1 MIRMI
6 LSSSSDAAKSY
17 FSESLA
23 KADYY
28 INDQELKGSFHGKL
42 ANRIGL
48 SQEAT
53 KDQFFALCD
62 NKNPITQEQLTM
74 RTYENRRIGYDI
86 NFHCP
91 KSVSIIHA
99 FSKDNH
105 VMDIFQSSVR
115 DTMNEIEKAAGTRVR
130 KDGKMDDRKTGELAW
145 TEFIHQTARPTENH
159 APDPHLHAH
168 CFVFNATWDDVENE
182 YKAGQFGD
190 IKRDMPFYQAR
201 FHKVLS
207 DKLIDAGYEIR
218 RTKSSFEIVGIPQH
232 AIDQFSKRTNEI
244 GQIAQEKG
252 ITDAK
257 ELDKL
262 GAMTRGKKAS
272 GMSMDQLRDNWRTQ
286 IKESEAV
293 LEPGFESNP
302 QIRHANPSK
311 LKEKEQT
318 LTAEVSVN
326 HAINHGFERAS
337 VMPTSR
343 ILAESYRHAIGDN
356 RTTIADI
363 DTALQEKNSLIHL
376 KEAGRDMITTHFV
389 IDEEREMVYLAKEG
403 LGNAEPI
410 YLRKPT
416 LTSLKGKQKAAVED
430 VLTNANRVSIIR
442 GVAGSGKTYL
452 LKEAVARIES
462 KGKKVTLIAPSAQAS
477 RGVLREDGFHKA
489 DTVAKFLGDTKMKQ
503 SIQNQV
509 LWVDEAGLLGTKDML
524 SLLKVTKE
532 QNARLVLMGD
542 TRQHSSV
549 VRGDALRILNTVG
562 GIQTSEVNQ
571 IKRQEDIH
579 YREAVR
585 DLARGQVRTGFEK
598 LYMMG
603 SITEIDNLNPNVELV
618 QDYVKAIENK
628 RTALVVSPTHA
639 QGEKVTND
647 IRKALQ
653 QKKIISKRERKL
665 ERLENTNLTE
675 SQKADIRNFRK
686 GQAVQF
692 SQNIGQFKKGSL
704 WMVEETK
711 DGIQYLKNSKGH
723 TAGIPHQKARYFDVF
738 EKKPIQLSKGD
749 HVIITKNSQD
759 QFKHRL
765 NNGDFLIVDSLS
777 NDNKLTLV
785 NPKSKQSY
793 TMDHDFGHLKH
804 GYVVTSHAS
813 QGKTVDEVFISQP
826 ASTFPATDAKQFY
839 VSVSRGRKAAH
850 IYTDDKE
857 ELLKHAS
864 DMGDRK
870 SALELVRQNGITDDH
885 TFERTAEMIKE
896 KSKEPEIHRGKD
908 KTLDD
913 IFYEPER

>member
-17 FSESLA
+17 FSDSLA

-42 ANRIGL
+42 ANRLGL
-48 SQEAT
+48 TEEAT
-53 KDQFFALCD
+53 KEQFFALCD

-74 RTYENRRIGYDI
+74 RTYDNRRIGYDI

-115 DTMNEIEKAAGTRVR
+115 ETMTEIEKASGTRVR
-130 KDGKMDDRKTGELAW
+130 KFGKTHDRQTGELVW
-145 TEFIHQTARPTENH
+145 SEFIHQTARPTENH

-168 CFVFNATWDDVENE
+168 CFVFNATWDDVEKE

-218 RTKSSFEIVGIPQH
+218 RTKSSFEIMGVPQH

-272 GMSMDQLRDNWRTQ
+272 GLSMDELRENWRTQ
-286 IKESEAV
+286 IKESEAA
-293 LEPGFESNP
+293 LEPGLESNP
-302 QIRHANPSK
+302 QIRYANPDT
-311 LKEKEQT
+311 LKEKEHR

-326 HAINHGFERAS
+326 HAVNHGFERAS

-356 RTTIADI
+356 RTTISDI
-363 DTALQEKNSLIHL
+363 NNTLKEKKSLIHL
-376 KEAGRDMITTHFV
+376 KEAGRDMVTTHFV
-389 IDEEREMVYLAKEG
+389 INEEREMVFLAKEG
-403 LGNAEPI
+403 LGNAAPL
-410 YLRKPT
+410 Y
-416 LTSLKGKQKAAVED
+416 TSPPEIKGLQGKQKAAVED
-430 VLTNANRVSIIR
+430 ILTNGNRVSIIR

-452 LKEAVARIES
+452 LKEAVNKIEA
-462 KGKKVTLIAPSAQAS
+462 KGKQVTLIAPTAQAS
-477 RGVLREDGFHKA
+477 RGVLREDGFQKA
-489 DTVAKFLGDTKMKQ
+489 ETVAKFLNDPKMKQ
-503 SIQNQV
+503 AIKGQV
-509 LWVDEAGLLGTKDML
+509 LWVDEAGLLGTKDMV
-524 SLLKVTKE
+524 SLLRATRE

-542 TRQHSSV
+542 TRQHASV

-562 GIQTSEVNQ
+562 GIQTSEVSQ
-571 IKRQEDIH
+571 IRRQENIH
-579 YREAVR
+579 YREAIQ
-585 DLARGQVRTGFEK
+585 DLAN
-598 LYMMG
+598 G
-603 SITEIDNLNPNVELV
+603 SIRSGFNRLDQIGFIKEIDPLNPNKELV
-618 QDYVKAIENK
+618 SDYVQAVKNK
-628 RTALVVSPTHA
+628 RSALVISPTHA
-639 QGEKVTND
+639 QGEKVTEC
-647 IRKALQ
+647 IRKSLKDQ
-653 QKKIISKRERKL
+653 RLVSKREKKL

-675 SQKADIRNFRK
+675 SQKQDQRNFRK
-686 GQAVQF
+686 GQVIQF
-692 SQNIGQFKKGSL
+692 NQNVGRFLRGSM
-704 WMVEETK
+704 WSIDETK
-711 DGIQYLKNSKGH
+711 DGSLFLKGKNGNKAAIPFKKGNH
-723 TAGIPHQKARYFDVF
+723 FDVF
-738 EKKPIQLSKGD
+738 EKRPFHLSKGD
-749 HVIITKNSQD
+749 QVIVTRNAVD
-759 QFKHRL
+759 QYQHRM
-765 NNGDFLIVDSLS
+765 NNGDFYKVDGFTQDKKIV
-777 NDNKLTLV
+777 LV
-785 NPKSKQSY
+785 NPKSNHSY
-793 TMDHDFGHLKH
+793 TVDHDFGHFKH
-804 GYVVTSHAS
+804 GYVVTSHSS

-839 VSVSRGRKAAH
+839 VSASRGRKAAH

-857 ELLKHAS
+857 ELLEHAS
-864 DMGDRK
+864 AMGDRK
-870 SALELVRQNGITDDH
+870 SALELAKENGLSEDRAM
-885 TFERTAEMIKE
+885 ERSAEKIKE
-896 KSKEPEIHRGKD
+896 RSRTPERSRQKEKQ
-908 KTLDD
+908 LNYL
-913 IFYEPER
+913 FYEPER